1 MEKLE
6 ERKIETI
13 EKIHQFYCD
22 ECGKYLGESEEYSD
36 GYYEEIESFE
46 LKFYLPDGWYEKK
59 NILCAECSK
68 NFLDSIRKTFI
79 EKGFCKE

>member
-22 ECGKYLGESEEYSD
+22 ECGKCLGESAECSD
-36 GYYEEIESFE
+36 GYYDEIGRFG
-46 LKFYLPDGWYEKK
+46 LNFYLADIWYKKESHFCDACREK
-59 NILCAECSK
+59 
-68 NFLDSIRKTFI
+68 FLKSIETMLK
-79 EKGFCKE
+79 EKGFLTD